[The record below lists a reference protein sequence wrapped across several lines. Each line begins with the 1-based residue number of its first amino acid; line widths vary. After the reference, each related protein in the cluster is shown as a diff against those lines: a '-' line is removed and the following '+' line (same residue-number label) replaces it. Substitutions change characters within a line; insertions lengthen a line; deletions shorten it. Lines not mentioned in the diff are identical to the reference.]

1 MTTVRDLMKAKGE
14 KDTFSVAATDTVY
27 HAIEVMAD
35 ENIGAVL
42 VTEGDRIVG
51 ICTERDYA
59 RKIALKGLD
68 SRKTLVKDVMT
79 EDMITVNPETTVEQC
94 MALMTK
100 YHIRHLPVEEGDKL
114 VGIVSMRDV
123 MEMLIS
129 SKQSRIEQL
138 ESYILGNDYGH

>member
-1 MTTVRDLMKAKGE
+1 MTTVRDLMKRKEG
-14 KDTFSVAATDTVY
+14 KDTVSVAATDTVY

-68 SRKTLVKDVMT
+68 SRKTQVKDIMT

-94 MALMTK
+94 MALMNK
-100 YHIRHLPVEEGDKL
+100 YHIRHLPVVEN
-114 VGIVSMRDV
+114 SH
-123 MEMLIS
+123 LIS
-129 SKQSRIEQL
+129 LVSIGDVVHSVIAEKQNQINEL
-138 ESYILGNDYGH
+138 EDYIIGISILR